1 MFKVSSLVSTLSL
14 KCFKSS
20 RVLVPVLFGTWI
32 MFLKILSPCQAIPY
46 LSIADIYFLQIKE
59 NGTFNVSKVSQ

>member
-1 MFKVSSLVSTLSL
+1 MFKVSSLVSILGL

-20 RVLVPVLFGTWI
+20 EVLVPVLFGTWI

-46 LSIADIYFLQIKE
+46 LSITDIYFLQIKE
-59 NGTFNVSKVSQ
+59 NGTLNVSKISQ